1 MSQEKT
7 SKHSIKVPKLY
18 KVATSILKDFKNGQ
32 GSIKTLVYDA
42 RKKHPNVKA
51 LLALVNECV
60 RYENRLLNAFNDVDL
75 LKNEKPLDQSLALIL
90 ATELLIG
97 KKTLPGESKPI
108 LTLLRYQS
116 TLEKSFHSEKNVNG
130 KDEIEH
136 TKFAR
141 YVRVNLLKTTLD
153 LVLTH
158 FKREGLTLKDTPDAY
173 DEFCKEVVNLKEDEF
188 MIDFHLKDYLLIF
201 PPKTQFYDY
210 PLYLDG
216 SLVLQDKASCLT
228 VAALNP
234 TPGKIILD
242 ACAAPGMKTS
252 QALAM
257 VQPEG
262 KVIAIE
268 RNAKRYKVL
277 NELLQKH
284 SEWSEDAIETKNADF
299 LQLNPEDFSNVEYLI
314 VDPTCSGSGL
324 SKVEKDPI
332 RLSKLANLQVM
343 ILKHALKFPSLKRV
357 AYSTCS
363 IFVEENEA
371 VVEEVLKQHGDQF
384 KLVNVLPTWERRTMN
399 DKCLRVDP
407 DKDLTS
413 GFFVAVF
420 KKKK

>member
-1 MSQEKT
+1 
-7 SKHSIKVPKLY
+7 
-18 KVATSILKDFKNGQ
+18 
-32 GSIKTLVYDA
+32 
-42 RKKHPNVKA
+42 
-51 LLALVNECV
+51 
-60 RYENRLLNAFNDVDL
+60 
-75 LKNEKPLDQSLALIL
+75 
-90 ATELLIG
+90 
-97 KKTLPGESKPI
+97 
-108 LTLLRYQS
+108 
-116 TLEKSFHSEKNVNG
+116 
-130 KDEIEH
+130 
-136 TKFAR
+136 
-141 YVRVNLLKTTLD
+141 
-153 LVLTH
+153 
-158 FKREGLTLKDTPDAY
+158 
-173 DEFCKEVVNLKEDEF
+173 

-268 RNAKRYKVL
+268 RNAKRFKVL

-299 LQLNPEDFSNVEYLI
+299 LQLNPEDFPNVEYLI

-363 IFVEENEA
+363 IFEEENEA

>member
-116 TLEKSFHSEKNVNG
+116 TLEKSFHSENNVNE

-158 FKREGLTLKDTPDAY
+158 FKREGLTLNDTPESY
-173 DEFCKEVVNLKEDEF
+173 DEFCNAVVNLKEDEF

-201 PPKTQFYDY
+201 PPKLFRRRRRHGSS
-210 PLYLDG
+210 LYNKEQERDKNLLFFG
-216 SLVLQDKASCLT
+216 SFSTSSASR
-228 VAALNP
+228 
-234 TPGKIILD
+234 I
-242 ACAAPGMKTS
+242 S
-252 QALAM
+252 RQ
-257 VQPEG
+257 
-262 KVIAIE
+262 
-268 RNAKRYKVL
+268 
-277 NELLQKH
+277 
-284 SEWSEDAIETKNADF
+284 
-299 LQLNPEDFSNVEYLI
+299 
-314 VDPTCSGSGL
+314 
-324 SKVEKDPI
+324 
-332 RLSKLANLQVM
+332 
-343 ILKHALKFPSLKRV
+343 
-357 AYSTCS
+357 
-363 IFVEENEA
+363 
-371 VVEEVLKQHGDQF
+371 
-384 KLVNVLPTWERRTMN
+384 
-399 DKCLRVDP
+399 
-407 DKDLTS
+407 
-413 GFFVAVF
+413 
-420 KKKK
+420 

>member
-1 MSQEKT
+1 MSQEIRT

-18 KVATSILKDFKNGQ
+18 KVATSILKDYSNGQ
-32 GSIKTLVYDA
+32 GSIKTLVYEA

-51 LLALVNECV
+51 LFALVNECV
-60 RYENRLLNAFNDVDL
+60 RNEKRLLDAFDEIDL
-75 LKNEKPLDQSLALIL
+75 LGQEKPLDKNLALIL
-90 ATELLIG
+90 ATELLLG

-108 LTLLRYQS
+108 QTLLRYQS
-116 TLEKSFHSEKNVNG
+116 RLEKSFKSENN
-130 KDEIEH
+130 EIEQ

-158 FKREGLTLKDTPDAY
+158 FKREGLVQKNTPASY
-173 DEFCKEVVNLKEDEF
+173 DEFCKAVVDLKEDEF

-234 TPGKIILD
+234 TSGKVLLD

-268 RNAKRYKVL
+268 RNPKRYNVL

-284 SEWSEDAIETKNADF
+284 SEWSEVAIETKNADF
-299 LQLNPEDFSNVEYLI
+299 LQLNPEDFPNVEYLI

-324 SKVEKDPI
+324 SKVKKDHD

-363 IFVEENEA
+363 IFEEENEA

-384 KLVNVLPTWERRTMN
+384 KLINVLPTWERRTMN
-399 DKCLRVDP
+399 NKCLRVDP